1 MAQAE
6 AKSRRPSGVSSRQ
19 QAAPRGRWG
28 LRVSQRTEEIILA
41 YACLAPWL
49 IGFVVFSIGPM
60 FASFAL
66 AFTNT
71 DMLTGI
77 KFIGLANFQEL
88 FHDKLAFKAWSVT
101 ARYALGAIPLGIALG
116 MAVATLLN
124 QNIPGRS
131 VWRTLYYLP
140 SVVSGIA
147 VAILWSWIFNPRIGL
162 INSAIKAVSGIQGP
176 KWIFSEEWAL
186 PSMVIMSL
194 WGVGGSMLLY
204 LAGLQSIPTQLYEA
218 AKIDGAGALAR
229 FRHVTLPMLSPT
241 IFFTLI
247 LAIIG
252 TFQFF
257 TEPLVMT
264 NGGPNNATLSVMLYI
279 YRKSFQQLHFGYASL
294 LAWVLFVI
302 ILACTLL
309 VIRSSSIW
317 VYYEGELR
325 K

>member
-1 MAQAE
+1 MI
-6 AKSRRPSGVSSRQ
+6 SREQTELQGG
-19 QAAPRGRWG
+19 RGFRI
-28 LRVSQRTEEIILA
+28 SQRTEETILA
-41 YACLAPWL
+41 YACLTPWL
-49 IGFVVFSIGPM
+49 IGFIVFSIGPM
-60 FASFAL
+60 LASFAL

-88 FHDKLAFKAWSVT
+88 LQDKLAFKALGVT
-101 ARYALGAIPLGIALG
+101 ARYALGAIPLGIVLG

-162 INSAIKAVSGIQGP
+162 INSAIKAVFGIQGP

-186 PSMVIMSL
+186 PSLVIMSL

-204 LAGLQSIPTQLYEA
+204 LAGLQSIPTQLHEA

-247 LAIIG
+247 LATIG